1 MSEVLR
7 LGVVGAG
14 AVLQVAH
21 LPALKKLKTI
31 EVAALCDSDLPKAR
45 ALASRFGIPSIYDD
59 IEELLR
65 HEDLEAVLICTP
77 NHLHESHILAGLN
90 AGLHVYV
97 EKPIALG
104 AQSAQRIVRAAER
117 SGQIVMVGMNH
128 RYRPDSQALRSFIQS
143 GELGEVDSLRAAW
156 YMARPARAAL
166 GWRQRRNESG
176 GGAMLDLGLTMV
188 DLSLWLS
195 GEPEPSRVSA
205 SLAGGGRGE
214 RSVEPSGSAF
224 IVCDGGPSIYVDV
237 TWRHIGEGE
246 FFGVGVRGSKGS
258 ASLNPL
264 RVWKEMHGS
273 VHEVSPTGSVQR
285 DSAYLASFRAQ
296 WAHFL
301 SAVRHQTPAPDLGE
315 QVTVLRVMDAIYRSA
330 ADGRDV
336 IL

>member
-21 LPALKKLKTI
+21 LPVLKKLKT
-31 EVAALCDSDLPKAR
+31 VQVTALCDSDLPKAR

-59 IEELLR
+59 IEDLLQ
-65 HEDLEAVLICTP
+65 HEDLEALLICTP
-77 NHLHESHILAGLN
+77 NHLHEPHILAGLA

-97 EKPIALG
+97 EKPLALS
-104 AQSAQRIVRAAER
+104 AQSAQRIVRAADR
-117 SGQIVMVGMNH
+117 SGQVVMVGMNH
-128 RYRPDSQALRSFIQS
+128 RYRPDAQVLRSFIQG

-166 GWRQRRNESG
+166 GWRQRRSESG

-188 DLSLWLS
+188 DLALWLA
-195 GEPEPSRVSA
+195 GEPAPSRVTAALS
-205 SLAGGGRGE
+205 GGSKGE
-214 RSVEPSGSAF
+214 RGVEPSGSAF

-273 VHEVSPTGSVQR
+273 VHDVSPTGSVQR
-285 DSAYLASFRAQ
+285 ESAYLASFRAH

-301 SAVRHQTPAPDLGE
+301 SAVRGQTPAPDLNE
-315 QVTVLRVMDAIYRSA
+315 QVTVLRVIEAIYRSA
-330 ADGRDV
+330 ADGRD
-336 IL
+336 ISL